1 MHMRPI
7 DTRIKQLDVLPLLKY
22 YMEELSLYGL
32 FDKYVPNV
40 SGCEMA
46 PAQVLCMMV
55 LNLVNAAKPLYQVEE
70 WLEGYLDGVT
80 ETRIE
85 AHKYND
91 DRLARTL
98 DKLFEAERGSLM
110 AEVSKRAMEVHAL
123 EVERVHNDTTSI
135 TFAGAYE
142 RPDGGAV
149 APRVGFNKDH
159 RPDCKQ
165 IVFGLNITADG
176 HVPLSYRLYD
186 GNQADVA
193 THRPN
198 WEALRKFLGTEEFIY
213 VADSKLCALETL
225 AHIAERGGLFIT
237 VMPRNFQEV
246 SQFLNRVREGA
257 DIDWQH
263 RYEKPNSRKKTERIT
278 YLIHEG
284 QSTRDGYRLLW
295 VHSSSKAAQESKA
308 RERRLEQAEEK
319 LSALSEK
326 LNAYHLKT
334 REQIQGQ
341 VEKIQAGCAGLIRV
355 EILEQRHTERLK
367 RGRGRPGANSH
378 YEERQSCHYR
388 LQWQRDEDAISQ
400 ARRTD
405 GLFPLV
411 DNTELAP
418 VEVLC
423 TYKQQPYLE
432 KRFHTTKSVLEVA
445 PVFLKTPRRIEAMVF
460 LYFIALMLVSLLE
473 RTIRAQMHQ
482 EHIES
487 LPIRPSGLSTKAPTW
502 ENLQH
507 VFRNV
512 HLAMVVRGQRTLT
525 TSVKGI
531 SSLHAQL
538 LRLLKVPTSVYEQ
551 LQDGWWS
558 FAARSG

>member
-1 MHMRPI
+1 MQPI
-7 DTRIKQLDVLPLLKY
+7 DTRINQLDVLPLLKY

-32 FDKYVPNV
+32 FDKYVPNA
-40 SGCEMA
+40 SGCEIA

-80 ETRIE
+80 ETRIK

-149 APRVGFNKDH
+149 TPKVGFNKDH

-198 WEALRKFLGTEEFIY
+198 WEALRKLLETEEFIY

-246 SQFLNRVREGA
+246 RQFLEAVRAGEE
-257 DIDWQH
+257 IDWQH
-263 RYEKPNSRKKTERIT
+263 RYEKSNSRKKTERIT

-334 REQIQGQ
+334 REQIERQ

-418 VEVLC
+418 VEVLR

-487 LPIRPSGLSTKAPTW
+487 LPIRPSGLNTKAPTW

-531 SSLHAQL
+531 GSLQAQL
-538 LRLLKVPTSVYEQ
+538 LRLLKVPTSVYAQ
-551 LQDGWWS
+551 LQDGWWL